1 MRVTILSLSVCVFL
15 TIQAFASVVYETKTV
30 MGVGVKLIRA
40 DLKDPDV
47 SISVVVADSFPT
59 GDENFKSM
67 LSRSNPVAAVDGTFF
82 SKGAIKKPIG
92 DIVVEGQLV
101 HFGGMGTALAITED
115 NQIDFRE
122 VEWGRHADWT
132 GYKTVLACGPTLLLD
147 GQVAIHPEEQQ
158 FRDPHVLNPA
168 GRVAVGITKDRVL
181 LIVVIKSAVSLK
193 KLAEIMQ
200 ALGAYEAMNLDGGA
214 SMALYHKSHGV
225 LVSPGR
231 KLTNL
236 LVVYDKG
243 SQTSV
248 IAQKPKKPE
257 KPHKPEKPKKPEK
270 KPETKKPVIAKK
282 PEPKETEK
290 PVVEEPPVVEQPEAE
305 TETTETEEPE
315 ETEETEVITQ
325 PEVASPVDWVQKGK
339 ESLDQGDFSLAGTA
353 FKKAIGAD
361 PANPENYV
369 LLADVFRLR
378 NQEGDNV
385 SYAQVLSEAAKLY
398 LMKDDVETAYSL
410 CKKALVADFKN
421 LEAQLT
427 FANTFEKKAETD
439 LEAGNTEEARMK
451 YFRAVELITI
461 VQKLDPENLEAELAM
476 TRVEKVL
483 NTLVER

>member
-1 MRVTILSLSVCVFL
+1 MRVKILSLSVCVFL
-15 TIQAFASVVYETKTV
+15 TIQTFASVVYETKTV

-115 NQIDFRE
+115 NQVDFRE

-243 SQTSV
+243 TQTSV

-257 KPHKPEKPKKPEK
+257 KPQKPEKPKKPEK

-290 PVVEEPPVVEQPEAE
+290 PVVEEPPVAEQPE
-305 TETTETEEPE
+305 
-315 ETEETEVITQ
+315 
-325 PEVASPVDWVQKGK
+325 EVASPVDWVQKGK

-398 LMKDDVETAYSL
+398 LMKDNVETAYSL

-427 FANTFEKKAETD
+427 FANTFEKKAEAD

-483 NTLVER
+483 NQFVER